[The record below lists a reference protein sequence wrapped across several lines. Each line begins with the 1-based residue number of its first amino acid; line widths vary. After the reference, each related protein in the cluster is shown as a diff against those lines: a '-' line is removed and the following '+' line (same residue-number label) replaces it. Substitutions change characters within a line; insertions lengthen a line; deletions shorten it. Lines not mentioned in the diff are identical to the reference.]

1 MCRKQRSMIAHREG
15 ISAGRVSLAEA
26 NKGGQQLFFAI
37 GGMFHQ
43 EGLGKQ
49 PYVKK
54 TVPPDMTLLRPV
66 SYRQLALL
74 DWPRDLRAGLRNRFP
89 PPPDPALE
97 AAFHQFVREHAA
109 CYGWTKGKAET
120 IQRAIRIMLGIQDTP
135 GAPIR
140 RSDVALLSRIKHSA
154 AVVADV
160 LAGAGM
166 LEEDRVP
173 GRCPAPTP
181 RPPASCGGRSPR

>member
-1 MCRKQRSMIAHREG
+1 MAKA
-15 ISAGRVSLAEA
+15 
-26 NKGGQQLFFAI
+26 GQQLFFAV

-43 EGLGKQ
+43 EGQGKQ

-54 TVPPDMTLLRPV
+54 TVPPDMSLLRPV
-66 SYRQLALL
+66 AHCQLVLL
-74 DWPRDLRAGLRNRFP
+74 DWPRDLRAGLRLGFP

-97 AAFHQFVREHAA
+97 AAFGQFVREHAA
-109 CYGWTKGKAET
+109 RYGWATCKAER

-135 GAPIR
+135 GAAIR

-160 LAGAGM
+160 LADAGM
-166 LEEDRVP
+166 LEEDRDARRGALVP
-173 GRCPAPTP
+173 RGDRGPA
-181 RPPASCGGRSPR
+181 RPDAA